1 MDDYDGK
8 LKTNT
13 WRVDDL
19 DVGLVNGLS
28 KLQGLGSQELME
40 ENNPAYNMTYVFLT
54 AVFHINILFLI
65 SDEFN
70 YFRAKT

>member
-1 MDDYDGK
+1 MMDDDDLK

-19 DVGLVNGLS
+19 DVGLS

-40 ENNPAYNMTYVFLT
+40 ENNPAYNMT
-54 AVFHINILFLI
+54 
-65 SDEFN
+65 
-70 YFRAKT
+70 